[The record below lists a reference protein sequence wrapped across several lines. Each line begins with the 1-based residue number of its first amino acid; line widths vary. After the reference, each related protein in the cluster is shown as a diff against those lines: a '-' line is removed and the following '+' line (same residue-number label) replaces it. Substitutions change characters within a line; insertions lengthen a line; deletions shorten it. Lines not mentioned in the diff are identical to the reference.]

1 VACFIRLPHHVPVA
15 FVPLVY
21 RVGRWNL
28 LRAFGIQSSAYI
40 QLQVKNSTTLLEEF
54 TS

>member
-1 VACFIRLPHHVPVA
+1 LSRLPHRLPVA

-21 RVGRWNL
+21 GVGRRNL
-28 LRAFGIQSSAYI
+28 LQAFGILLSVYI
-40 QLQVKNSTTLLEEF
+40 TLQVKYSTTLLEEF